1 MTDCYLVAGNP
12 VQHSQS
18 PWIHEQFAK
27 QTEID
32 LRYERLLCPLDD
44 FEAFLKTYVAYASA
58 DAPIKG
64 ANITVPFKAQA
75 FALAKHT
82 TPRAALAQAAN
93 TLRFDAQGCW
103 CADNTDGAGLVRDIE
118 HNANFPLVSQN
129 ILMIGAGGA
138 SAGALGALIAARP
151 NSLSLVNRTS
161 HKAIALMQ
169 RHQAWAEQHQVQ
181 IQAGGLDTA
190 LGQNYDVIINASA
203 SSLQGAS
210 IPVPSTVLKPG
221 ALALDMMYG
230 PTAQPFLQWAKAQ
243 GARSRDGLGMLV
255 EQAAE
260 AFVFWHG
267 VRPET
272 TSVLE
277 SLRQQFS

>member
-27 QTEID
+27 QTGIH

-44 FEAFLKTYVAYASA
+44 FEAFLKTHVAHAPA

-75 FALAKHT
+75 FAMAIHT
-82 TPRAALAQAAN
+82 TPRAGLAQAAN
-93 TLRFDAQGCW
+93 TLRFDAQGW

-118 HNANFPLVSQN
+118 YNANFPLVGQN

-161 HKAIALMQ
+161 DKAIALMQ

-181 IQAGGLDTA
+181 VQAGGLDTA
-190 LGQNYDVIINASA
+190 LGQNYDVVINASA

-230 PTAQPFLQWAKAQ
+230 PAAQPFLQWADAQ

-255 EQAAE
+255 EQAAQ
-260 AFVFWHG
+260 AFFFWHG

-272 TSVLE
+272 ASVLTG
-277 SLRQQFS
+277 LRQRFR